1 MAAWGAHLA
10 RRDDALV
17 SVRPLLERAPRFADL
32 LDGEPDSPSFATLR
46 RSALIGRPLGAPGFM
61 AAIGRQLGRVV
72 TPGKR
77 GPKPKGGA
85 KQRGKRVNKG
95 LSL

>member
-1 MAAWGAHLA
+1 MA
-10 RRDDALV
+10 
-17 SVRPLLERAPRFADL
+17 PPQC
-32 LDGEPDSPSFATLR
+32 PDSPSFATLR
-46 RSALIGRPLGAPGFM
+46 RSELIGRPLGAPGFM

-85 KQRGKRVNKG
+85 KERGEKVNKG
-95 LSL
+95 LSP